1 MLVYG
6 DHREIAEP
14 RERLGR
20 IAEDLAA
27 VAAMPPGI
35 DRHAA
40 LVGALIDAGQLLQ
53 GVEDLGSPSPPLSA
67 FLYRLA
73 QSVSRSSDSGFQET
87 GKLPPVPQFSLPPR
101 VELKVP
107 EGFAFYA
114 VYP

>member
-6 DHREIAEP
+6 DHREIADP
-14 RERLGR
+14 CERLDR

-53 GVEDLGSPSPPLSA
+53 GVEDSSGPSPPLSA

-73 QSVSRSSDSGFQET
+73 QSVIRSSDSGFQQT
-87 GKLPPVPQFSLPPR
+87 GKMPRVPQFSLPPR
-101 VELKVP
+101 VELKLP
-107 EGFAFYA
+107 EGFAFYP
-114 VYP
+114 V